1 MTRVV
6 SIDSTFAA
14 WLIDFMEEND
24 LTYHDVREI
33 IEDGFEDDDEDLEF
47 DVDG

>member
-6 SIDSTFAA
+6 SIDTDFTA
-14 WLIDFMEEND
+14 WLVEFMEEND
-24 LTYHDVREI
+24 LTFADVREI
-33 IEDGFEDDDEDLEF
+33 IEDGFEDDDEDLDF